1 MTHIE
6 EAIIER
12 LRSGGPCCLD
22 DVVAY
27 LSPSYSWGEV
37 FIAVDR
43 MSRNGGVLMR
53 QLGYSTY
60 QIALRPEV
68 VSPVQ
73 RRVADGESAGQ
84 SLEC

>member
-6 EAIIER
+6 EAIIEK

-22 DVVAY
+22 DVAMC
-27 LSPSYSWGEV
+27 LPSYRWSEV
-37 FIAVDR
+37 FVAVDR

-53 QLGYSTY
+53 QHGYSTY

-68 VSPVQ
+68 ASQVQ
-73 RRVADGESAGQ
+73 RRVAEGESASQ